1 MVRLLSVGLGLFWA
15 RLVFAAAPVPTA
27 ISMPDFPLPKLA
39 LDESGQPAEAGVL
52 RLMREL
58 QAGGLHAS
66 DNFETQDNDYV
77 VLSSG
82 SLGLL
87 SAWLEAACKSAG
99 IELPTA
105 RQRTYD
111 GTVYANLLEVATG
124 IAASRRFKASLAIP
138 LGVVTCL
145 RANPWGALPG
155 DNQRDAYVILLTDS
169 GFLIYDPPTR
179 QFSRLDAFPNRSS
192 VLKMRF

>member
-1 MVRLLSVGLGLFWA
+1 MVRYLSFGLVVLGA
-15 RLVFAAAPVPTA
+15 RFAFGAPPAPDA
-27 ISMPDFPLPKLA
+27 IVMPDFPLPKVA
-39 LDESGQPAEAGVL
+39 TDENGQPAEAGLL

-58 QAGGLHAS
+58 QVGGLHAS

-77 VLSSG
+77 VLSSE

-99 IELPTA
+99 IALPTA
-105 RQRTYD
+105 RLRAYD

-124 IAASRRFKASLAIP
+124 IAASRRFKSSLAIP
-138 LGVVTCL
+138 LGVITCQ
-145 RANPWGALPG
+145 RTNPWGVLPG
-155 DNQRDAYVILLTDS
+155 DDQRDAYVILLTDS
-169 GFLIYDPPTR
+169 GFLIYDPPSR

-192 VLKMRF
+192 VLRLRF